1 MKNYLIIAVLFFLAG
16 ATSMY
21 FYLNKPTDVDFSK
34 FDKATSKDSLELVN
48 LKIESKRDHDSCLQ
62 IITKLQ
68 ISNSILAQKRISNDK
83 FYTHEKS
90 VYNMF
95 SAIKQDSVLSNLLRQ
110 LAEEYGNKRN
120 R

>member
-1 MKNYLIIAVLFFLAG
+1 MKCYLSITIISFIIG

-21 FYLNKPTDVDFSK
+21 FYMNKPIEVDFSK

-95 SAIKQDSVLSNLLRQ
+95 SAIKQDSVVTDLLRQ
-110 LAEEYGNKRN
+110 RTEESNN
-120 R
+120 